1 MENFSSKT
9 NACTSRQN
17 LTKLL
22 LIMKAT
28 IILVV
33 VACLHASAGTMAQK
47 ITLSGKNML
56 LDNVFKEIHEQ
67 TGYQFFYREDLM
79 KQAPSVNIDVKNA
92 SIDETLKQCLAGLPV
107 TYSIVEKT
115 IVIKPA
121 TPASPVEIPLPPPP
135 VDVEGTIVDE
145 SGKPVA
151 NASIVVKGTT
161 FGVTSDA
168 DGKFQ
173 LKNSQESVSLVI
185 TCVGYQRQEIT
196 VKGHKTIAI
205 KLKPLETALEEM
217 VIVGYG
223 TQKKTTLTGSVS
235 VATAKDFTDRP
246 VTNLSSALQGK
257 LSGVTV
263 TTTNGQPG
271 RDTGAINV
279 RGIGTGLGGS
289 PAISSPMVVVDGIV
303 ASLGEVN
310 PNDIESVTVLKDA
323 SSAAIYGARASNG
336 VILVTTKRGKKGT
349 LHISYDG
356 YFGVQSI
363 IRKPDFLPSYQQAQL
378 FNEALTNEG
387 APKKWTDDDIRL
399 FQDGSDKTGAHP
411 NTDWLALA
419 YSQKAYQSSN
429 NISLS
434 GGDEKTRYMF
444 SVGYF
449 DQKGNVVKTE
459 YERYNMRFNLN
470 SQIYKKLGFNSSVA
484 YQYAPFSEPV
494 STYAT
499 SFSQIIRQVNRV
511 SNTVPYKWENG
522 AYGYVSDGS
531 PMAWLES
538 PSINKTQSYTFT
550 GNIGLDYAPVTGLH
564 LKPTFGYRLATGQQQ
579 QYVADIQYY
588 KGGPAGT
595 PLTPTKYQGPSNLT
609 NAANRTTYTLLQML
623 AEYEKALGRHH
634 FRLLAGAS
642 QEYSKYNYFSAYRQG
657 FLNNSITEINA
668 APADGQA
675 AQGYAND
682 WALQSVFGRLT
693 YDWADKYLFEAN
705 IRYDGSSRFAPG
717 KRWGSFP
724 SFSAGWVISKE
735 SFFDNLKSSVNLLK
749 LRASWGRLGNQQ
761 ISNYP
766 AIAVV
771 RTGQPYSFNQSL
783 TSGVAPT
790 TDPAVPGANAD
801 IQWESTETYGAGIDA
816 AFLRNRLTFSFDL
829 FNKNTDNILMRLPIG
844 APYAWSTPYQNAG
857 AMTNKGFEVNVG
869 YSDHAGKL
877 NYSVNGNVTYT
888 KNTVTDLK
896 GAGPFINNGTFYN
909 VGYPFYSLY
918 GYEAL
923 GIYQTKD
930 DVKGTAVLNSKVG
943 PGDLKYKDQNNDG
956 VIDAKDR
963 VYLGTY
969 FPKYTFGLTAT
980 AEYKGF
986 QLSLFFQGAAAVK
999 ALGGNLIGQIGGDVQ
1014 KPTSVFLDRWT
1025 PDNHSTTFPRAWYK
1039 YTQNDPSSNPSSF
1052 WVKDAS
1058 YVRLKNIQLSYTL
1071 PKAWIT
1077 KAHLSNVRIF
1087 YSGQNVLTFTKFYKW
1102 IDPEIGST
1110 ASINAYPQ
1118 VMVNSVGLNVTF

>member
-1 MENFSSKT
+1 MENFSSKN
-9 NACTSRQN
+9 NARTSGQN

-33 VACLHASAGTMAQK
+33 IACLHASAGTMAQK
-47 ITLSGKNML
+47 ITLSGKSMSL
-56 LDNVFKEIHEQ
+56 ENVFKQIHDQ

-92 SIDETLKQCLAGLPV
+92 SIEETLKQCFAGLPF
-107 TYSIVEKT
+107 TYSVIEKT
-115 IVIKPA
+115 IVVKPA
-121 TPASPVEIPLPPPP
+121 TPVSPIDVPLPVPP
-135 VDVEGTIVDE
+135 VDVQGTIVDE

-151 NASIVVKGTT
+151 NASISVKGTT
-161 FGVTSDA
+161 YGVTSDA
-168 DGKFQ
+168 NGKFE
-173 LKNSQESVSLVI
+173 LKNSQESVSLII
-185 TCVGYQRQEIT
+185 TCVGYQKQEIT
-196 VKGHKTIAI
+196 IKGHQVISI
-205 KLKPLETALEEM
+205 KLKPADVSMEEM

-223 TQKKTTLTGSVS
+223 TQKKTTLTGAVS
-235 VATAKDFTDRP
+235 VASAKDFTDRP
-246 VTNLSSALQGK
+246 VTNISNALQGK
-257 LSGVTV
+257 LAGVTV
-263 TTTNGQPG
+263 TTNNGQPG
-271 RDTGAINV
+271 RDGGTINV

-289 PAISSPMVVVDGIV
+289 PAVAGPMVVVDGMV

-310 PNDIESVTVLKDA
+310 PNDIESVSVLKDA

-336 VILVTTKRGKKGT
+336 VILVTTKKGKKGS

-363 IRKPDFLPSYQQAQL
+363 TRKPDFLPSYQQAQL
-378 FNEALTNEG
+378 YNEALVNEG
-387 APKKWTDDDIRL
+387 GVAKWTPDDIRM

-419 YSQKAYQSSN
+419 YSQKGYQSSH
-429 NISLS
+429 NISLN

-449 DQKGNVVKTE
+449 DQQGNVVKTQ
-459 YERYNMRFNLN
+459 YEKYNMRFNLN
-470 SQIYKKLGFNSSVA
+470 SQVYKNLGFNA
-484 YQYAPFSEPV
+484 NIGYLYAPFSEPV

-499 SFSQIIRQVNRV
+499 SFSQIIRQVNRI

-538 PSINKTQSYTFT
+538 SSANKWQNYTFT
-550 GNIGLDYAPVTGLH
+550 GNIGLDYSPITGLH
-564 LKPTFGYRLATGQQQ
+564 LKPSFGYRMANGMQQQ
-579 QYVADIQYY
+579 FVSDIQYY
-588 KGGPAGT
+588 KGGAAGT
-595 PLTPTKYQGPSNLT
+595 PLTPTKYQGPNNIT
-609 NAANRTTYTLLQML
+609 NTADRTTYTLLQML
-623 AEYEKALGRHH
+623 AEYEKAFGQHH

-642 QEYSKYNYFSAYRQG
+642 QEYSKYNNFSAYRQG

-668 APADGQA
+668 APADGQVA
-675 AQGYAND
+675 KGYAND

-705 IRYDGSSRFAPG
+705 LRYDGSSRFAPG
-717 KRWGSFP
+717 KQWGGFP

-735 SFFDNLKSSVNLLK
+735 SFFDNLTSTVNLLK

-766 AIAVV
+766 TIATVAP
-771 RTGQPYSFNQSL
+771 GQVYSFNQAL
-783 TSGVAPT
+783 ASGIAPK
-790 TDPAVPGANAD
+790 AGANAD
-801 IQWESTETYGAGIDA
+801 IQWESTETYGAAIDA
-816 AFLRNRLTFSFDL
+816 AFLKNKLTFSFDL
-829 FNKNTDNILMRLPIG
+829 FNKNTNNILMVLPIG
-844 APYAWSTPYQNAG
+844 APYALDAPFQNAG
-857 AMTNKGFEVNVG
+857 AMTNKGFEINLG
-869 YSDHAGKL
+869 YADRIGKV
-877 NYSVNGNVTYT
+877 NYSVNGNMTYT

-896 GAGPFINNGTFYN
+896 GAGPFISGGTFYD
-909 VGYPFYSLY
+909 VGYPFQSLY
-918 GYEAL
+918 GLQAE

-930 DVKGTAVLNSKVG
+930 DVKGTAVINSKVG
-943 PGDLKYKDQNNDG
+943 PGDIKYKDQNNDG

-969 FPKYTFGLTAT
+969 FPKYTFGLTAN
-980 AEYKGF
+980 AGYKGF
-986 QLSLFFQGAAAVK
+986 QLSLFFQGAAGVK
-999 ALGGNLIGQIGGDVQ
+999 ASGGNLIGQIGADVQ

-1025 PDNHSTTFPRAWYK
+1025 PDNHSTVFPRAWYK
-1039 YTQNDPSSNPSSF
+1039 YTQNDPGTNPSSF

-1071 PKAWIT
+1071 PQAWT
-1077 KAHLSNVRIF
+1077 SKAHLSNVKIF

-1102 IDPEIGST
+1102 IDPEIGS
-1110 ASINAYPQ
+1110 AGSIYSYPQ
-1118 VMVNSVGLNVTF
+1118 VMVNSIGLNVTF